1 MTDVLAWLCGDLWRW
16 VLACALILAAGALVA
31 ALAWIVVFAL
41 MALRD
46 WVGDL
51 NNHNN
56 VAKKR
61 KR

>member
-1 MTDVLAWLCGDLWRW
+1 MTDVFAWLCGDLWRW

-46 WVGDL
+46 WTKNKGE
-51 NNHNN
+51 
-56 VAKKR
+56 KI
-61 KR
+61 